1 MRVLYVEDEPKTLTT
16 LRQGLQEEGIDVD
29 IAMSG
34 EEGLSLLSTHTYD
47 IIISDIILPGI
58 SGLDF
63 LKKLRE
69 EGNRAPVLLL
79 TALGDTAQKIA
90 GLEAGADDYL
100 VKPFD
105 FRELVARLR
114 ALTRRSASSQEE
126 GMKLVFYDLELSLD
140 TRTCVRGGKT
150 IDLSPREFLLIAYLI
165 RNKERTISKKE
176 IAEKVWDL
184 HFDTGTNVIEVYV
197 NYLRN
202 KLDRPFSRKLIHTVF
217 GEGYVLK

>member
-1 MRVLYVEDEPKTLTT
+1 MKVLYIEDEPKTLTT

-34 EEGLSLLSTHTYD
+34 EEGLSLLKTNAYD
-47 IIISDIILPGI
+47 VIISDIILPGI
-58 SGLDF
+58 SGLDL

-69 EGNRAPVLLL
+69 DGNQAPVLLL

-90 GLEAGADDYL
+90 GLETGADDYL

-105 FRELVARLR
+105 FRELMARLR
-114 ALTRRSASSQEE
+114 ALTRRSSNSQEE
-126 GMKLVFYDLELSLD
+126 GMKLVFDDLELYLD
-140 TRTCVRGGKT
+140 TRTCTRGGKT

-165 RNKERTISKKE
+165 RNKERTVSKKE

-202 KLDRPFSRKLIHTVF
+202 KLDKPFPRKLIHTVF

>member
-1 MRVLYVEDEPKTLTT
+1 MRVLYIEDEPKTLTA
-16 LRQGLQEEGIDVD
+16 LRQGLQEEGINVD
-29 IAMSG
+29 IAISG
-34 EEGLSLLSTHTYD
+34 EEGLSLLSTNDYD
-47 IIISDIILPGI
+47 VIISDIILPGI
-58 SGLDF
+58 SGLDL

-69 EGNRAPVLLL
+69 EGNRVPVLLL

-90 GLEAGADDYL
+90 GLETGADDYL

-105 FRELVARLR
+105 FRELIARLR
-114 ALTRRSASSQEE
+114 ALTRRSANNQEE
-126 GMKLVFYDLELSLD
+126 GMKLVYYDLELNLD
-140 TRTCVRGGKT
+140 TRTCTRGGKT

-165 RNKERTISKKE
+165 RNKERTVSKKE

-202 KLDRPFSRKLIHTVF
+202 KLDRPFPRKLIYTVF